1 MLLSFRDQESL
12 PKCLITDRKVSAE
25 GSGVNRAMALIQPD
39 ALSSCSSGT
48 FTEHGTRDGT
58 EEGTGTGSCLSSK
71 RNGNDSDSDGG
82 DSPPPPPPSPP
93 PNDDGDRPP
102 GADLETSQS
111 LLEETKKWEDL
122 GLTHRFLKVIK
133 KSSNVSQLE
142 AVYRSVSSTGFTLIQ
157 GPPGTGK
164 TSTILNILNAFHIRE
179 YDKYYRIAVDIFLG
193 EEGVRCRRSQELG
206 PW

>member
-1 MLLSFRDQESL
+1 MSKY
-12 PKCLITDRKVSAE
+12 PITDKKVTAL
-25 GSGVNRAMALIQPD
+25 GSSNIRSISLIQPD
-39 ALSSCSSGT
+39 VLSLSSSGT
-48 FTEHGTRDGT
+48 ETETGHGTV
-58 EEGTGTGSCLSSK
+58 TGKESPLISK
-71 RNGNDSDSDGG
+71 YIGNDSDSDGG

-93 PNDDGDRPP
+93 PGGDDDDDRPF
-102 GADLETSQS
+102 GGGDDLETSQV

-122 GLTHRFLKVIK
+122 GLTHRFLTVIK
-133 KSSNVSQLE
+133 RTSNASQLE
-142 AVYRSVSSTGFTLIQ
+142 AVYRSVSCTGFTLIQ

-193 EEGVRCRRSQELG
+193 EEGVRCRRSQDLG

>member
-1 MLLSFRDQESL
+1 MSKG
-12 PKCLITDRKVSAE
+12 PITDKKVTAL
-25 GSGVNRAMALIQPD
+25 GSGDNRTISLIQPD
-39 ALSSCSSGT
+39 VLSMDMNMSSSGT
-48 FTEHGTRDGT
+48 ETETGQS
-58 EEGTGTGSCLSSK
+58 TGTVTGKGKGEGSPLISK
-71 RNGNDSDSDGG
+71 HIGNDSDSEGG

-93 PNDDGDRPP
+93 PGGDDDDRPP
-102 GADLETSQS
+102 GGGNDLETSQN

-122 GLTHRFLKVIK
+122 GLTHRFLTVIK
-133 KSSNVSQLE
+133 RTSNASQLE
-142 AVYRSVSSTGFTLIQ
+142 AVYRSVSCTGFTLIQ

-193 EEGVRCRRSQELG
+193 EEGVRCRRSQDLG